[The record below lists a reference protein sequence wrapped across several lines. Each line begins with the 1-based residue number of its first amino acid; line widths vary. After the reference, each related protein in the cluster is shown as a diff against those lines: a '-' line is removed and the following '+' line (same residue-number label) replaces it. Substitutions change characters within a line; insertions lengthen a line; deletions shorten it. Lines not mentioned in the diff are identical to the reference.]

1 MPPAGGRPNAVP
13 EGSTGDGRKSIC
25 RACDRVK
32 AKAYY
37 QANREKVLARQSA
50 RYEELKK
57 DVPEYQR
64 RLTVRRWLAEPQRAR
79 TRR

>member
-1 MPPAGGRPNAVP
+1 VP

-50 RYEELKK
+50 RYEELTTC
-57 DVPEYQR
+57 PN
-64 RLTVRRWLAEPQRAR
+64 TSGA
-79 TRR
+79 